1 MNMNYDQNNGYSEVL
16 HRTLGLGTEPVAVKL
31 IEAGEEA
38 PKNVIMPYRD
48 YGKHIAACQ
57 AFALVRRE
65 KKSIY
70 CDKTSEWCWA
80 PLVAFG
86 LCDCE
91 EGTEAF
97 NVLTSIG
104 GNKNSAMAKKLF
116 ENFPRMP
123 LGKYQGIL
131 LMPLCGCVFEPDVT
145 LVYCDNNSQLRGAVL
160 AVKNATGDIIT
171 TRLDAIDSCAYA
183 CVTAIKSGEYC
194 VTIPDIGEHER
205 ALAGE
210 NEVIL
215 SVPSGKLCELTEAL
229 AALNRSG
236 MGYTNWKRSL
246 EFDFAR
252 PEFYDELFRIWNQ

>member
-1 MNMNYDQNNGYSEVL
+1 MNGNRDQNKEYSEVL
-16 HRTLGLGTEPVAVKL
+16 HSTLELSTEPVAVKL
-31 IEAGEEA
+31 IEAGAEA
-38 PKNVIMPYRD
+38 PKNAIMPYKDFGR
-48 YGKHIAACQ
+48 HIAACQ

-65 KKSIY
+65 KKTIY

-91 EGTEAF
+91 EGTEAY
-97 NVLTSIG
+97 NILTSIG
-104 GNKNSAMAKKLF
+104 GNKDSEAAKKF
-116 ENFPRMP
+116 FTNFPRMP

-131 LMPLCGCVFEPDVT
+131 LMPLCCCEFEPDVT

-183 CVTAIKSGEYC
+183 CVTAIKSGEYR

-215 SVPSGKLCELTEAL
+215 SVPGGRLHELTEAL
-229 AALNRSG
+229 AALDRSG
-236 MGYTNWKRSL
+236 MGYANWKRGL
-246 EFDFAR
+246 DFDFAR
-252 PEFYDELFRIWNQ
+252 PKFYDDLFRIWNP